1 MSNLD
6 LPKVDEKDKKILL
19 ELETNAR
26 QSAAQIGKK
35 VGLSKEVVNYRIKG
49 YLSNMVITK
58 FFVIPNFDLLGLTTY
73 RIYLQFRAT
82 TQKKE
87 SEIIEY
93 IKNKMPCQWIGICDG
108 RWDVIARICAKDIF
122 EFNNML
128 GRFLEMHGESIREKT
143 IAVQLRHTWWPSTYG
158 LTEKTEEK
166 IPRHEIPTNVK
177 LFESDDKDLI
187 ILSEMTEN
195 ARAPTIEIAKKAG
208 LSPDAVKYRI
218 NRLTKEGV
226 ITQVKSYFNRQKFGY
241 QHNQVFV
248 RFYQEPVGIKK
259 FIDFL
264 NALPE
269 CFFISSMVG
278 AWDMQFGIDA
288 RNSVEFHEIFGRIKE
303 KFPEVIREYETLI
316 VYDESS
322 PNPFRYFM
330 NLK

>member
-1 MSNLD
+1 M
-6 LPKVDEKDKKILL
+6 
-19 ELETNAR
+19 
-26 QSAAQIGKK
+26 
-35 VGLSKEVVNYRIKG
+35 
-49 YLSNMVITK
+49 
-58 FFVIPNFDLLGLTTY
+58 IPNFDRLGLTTY

-87 SEIIEY
+87 SEIIDY

-108 RWDVIARICAKDIF
+108 RWDIIARICAKDIF
-122 EFNNML
+122 EFNSMMSD
-128 GRFLEMHGESIREKT
+128 FLEVHGESIREKT
-143 IAVQLRHTWWPSTYG
+143 IAIQLRHTWWPSTYG
-158 LTEKTEEK
+158 LTEKTEGK
-166 IPRHEIPTNVK
+166 TPRHYVPTNVK
-177 LFESDDKDLI
+177 PIEYDEKDLI
-187 ILSEMTEN
+187 TLSEMTEN
-195 ARAPTIEIAKKAG
+195 ARVPTVEIAKKAG

-264 NALPE
+264 NTLPE

-288 RNSVEFHEIFGRIKE
+288 RNSIEFHEIFGKIKE

-316 VYDESS
+316 VYEESS
-322 PNPFRYFM
+322 PNPFRH
-330 NLK
+330 LLERK